1 MVASSFLEKAWYDG
15 SRWVH
20 VLRPLSWLFTR
31 LAARR
36 RERLSADAQAA
47 GVPVVIVGNISVGG
61 TGKTPL
67 IIALVKR
74 LQQEGYRPGVI
85 SRGYGGR
92 APNYPLMVKRDTP
105 VAHSGDEP
113 AAIAR
118 ATGCPVCVSP
128 DRVLAAKE
136 LNVKGCDVIL
146 SDDGLQH
153 YRLARDLEIAV
164 VDGERAFGNGLCL
177 PAGPLREPIERLSG
191 VDWVIV
197 NGALENAKR
206 QAVDIETPM
215 HVMRVE
221 PDAWHS
227 VADEQEQPLSIFQ
240 AGQSVH
246 AVAGIGHPERF
257 FQTLADM
264 GLNPHCHRF
273 PDHYAYRPKDLN
285 LKPSMPLVMTAKDA
299 VKCQPFAEPDWWYL
313 SVSAALSDA
322 FWETFLPRVKTLV
335 QHSTRTP
342 NP

>member
-1 MVASSFLEKAWYDG
+1 MEKAWYDG

-20 VLRPLSWLFTR
+20 TLRPLSWLFTR

-47 GVPVVIVGNISVGG
+47 GVAVVIVGNISVGG

-92 APNYPLMVKRDTP
+92 APSYPLMVERDTP

-136 LNVKGCDVIL
+136 LNVKGCDIIL

-164 VDGERAFGNGLCL
+164 VDGERAFGNGFCL
-177 PAGPLREPIERLSG
+177 PAGPLREPIERLNG

-197 NGALENAKR
+197 NGALENVKR
-206 QAVDIETPM
+206 QALDIDTPM

-227 VADEQEQPLSIFQ
+227 VADEQERPLSIFQ
-240 AGQSVH
+240 PGQPVH

-273 PDHYAYRPKDLN
+273 PDHYVYRPKDLN
-285 LKPSMPLVMTAKDA
+285 LKPPLPLVMTAKDA
-299 VKCQPFAEPDWWYL
+299 VKCQPFAEPNWWYL

-322 FWETFLPRVKTLV
+322 FWETFLPRVKALV
-335 QHSTRTP
+335 QNSTRTP
-342 NP
+342 NS

>member
-1 MVASSFLEKAWYDG
+1 MVASSLLEKAWYDG

-20 VLRPLSWLFTR
+20 ILRPVSWLFTR

-36 RERLSADAQAA
+36 RERLSEEAQAA

-92 APNYPLMVKRDTP
+92 APSYPLMVERDTP

-177 PAGPLREPIERLSG
+177 PAGPLREPIERLNS

-197 NGALENAKR
+197 NGELENVKC
-206 QAVDIETPM
+206 QTVDIDTPM

-221 PDAWHS
+221 PDAWHA

-240 AGQSVH
+240 PGQPVH

-285 LKPSMPLVMTAKDA
+285 LKPSLPLVMTAKDA
-299 VKCQPFAEPDWWYL
+299 VKCQPFAEHNWWYL

-322 FWETFLPRVKTLV
+322 FWETFLPRVNALV